1 MAMNI
6 KSPEAYRLAH
16 RIAEMTGESV
26 TGAVT
31 ESLRERL
38 ARLEAAEEPL
48 AVRILAIGRDCASR
62 LSDDMRTVD
71 HADLLYGPD
80 GLPR

>member
-6 KSPEAYRLAH
+6 KNPEAYRLAH
-16 RIAEMTGESV
+16 RIAELTGESV

-38 ARLEAAEEPL
+38 TRLEAAEMPL
-48 AVRILAIGRDCASR
+48 ADRILAIGRDCAAR
-62 LSDDMRTVD
+62 LPEAARGID